1 MNISGFGNQ
10 SRGVMENQLF
20 AQMKAAIMAGEPEDA
35 ARLAGQA
42 IADGIHPLDALNQ
55 GFVPGMDAVGEQF
68 SCGDMFLPELV
79 LAAEAMKAAVAV
91 LEPELSRTGTARQ
104 VLGRVV
110 IGTVAGDMHDIGKT
124 LVGTMLAAN
133 GFEVYDLGVNVPAQA
148 FIDKARQ
155 IDASIIAM
163 SALLTT
169 TMVQQREFI
178 RAFEAA
184 GLRPG
189 IKVMVGGAPVTRSWA
204 NEIGADGFSPDA
216 IGAVAAARKLAG
228 VEE

>member
-1 MNISGFGNQ
+1 
-10 SRGVMENQLF
+10 MENQLF